1 MAVLP
6 VFFAPMIEL
15 MPGPWASALGEELRQ
30 PYIRELDGFLEQAEA
45 GGETVFPS
53 REQRFAAFEA
63 TTPQQ
68 VRVVILGQDP
78 YPTPG
83 HAHGLAFS
91 VQPGVAP
98 LPKSL
103 KNIYTELAEDLG
115 VSNLSGH
122 LGPWC
127 EQGVLLLNSVLTVA
141 SGQPGSHAKRGWER
155 FTDAVICHL
164 DQSREG
170 LVFLLWGAYAQKKGK
185 AIDRDRHL
193 VIESAHPSPLS
204 AYRGFFGSR
213 PFSRINE
220 YLANRGQPPI
230 DWRT

>member
-1 MAVLP
+1 
-6 VFFAPMIEL
+6 MIEL
-15 MPGPWASALGEELRQ
+15 MPGPWASALGDELRQ
-30 PYIRELDGFLEQAEA
+30 TYLAELDAFLEQAEA
-45 GGETVFPS
+45 GGETVFPP
-53 REQRFAAFEA
+53 RAQRFAAFQA
-63 TTPQQ
+63 TAPER

-103 KNIYTELAEDLG
+103 KNIYSELADDLG

-141 SGQPGSHAKRGWER
+141 AGQPGSHAKRGWER

-164 DQSREG
+164 DRSRDG

-220 YLANRGQPPI
+220 YLASRGQPPI